1 MNQRLVSSQGF
12 VFGKKQHWETFF
24 SSCGSVFALK
34 QHWENLFL
42 LGAFWERSGSLLG
55 ALWELFWVLSR
66 DFLGAF
72 CEVSGSL
79 LGTSWNM
86 SRKQIL
92 R

>member
-1 MNQRLVSSQGF
+1 M
-12 VFGKKQHWETFF
+12 
-24 SSCGSVFALK
+24 
-34 QHWENLFL
+34 
-42 LGAFWERSGSLLG
+42 G

-72 CEVSGSL
+72 CEISGSL

-92 R
+92 RRKYIGRRATKGKK